1 MRTRRQVLVLG
12 AAGLAGLAVPA
23 GCGTSGEVVPVSA
36 PEVPVRVRTRWA
48 GRPAGPLPAAGDEGV
63 PFTMSLAGTTERP
76 STDGRGLVGNLPD
89 RPSAAYVMQGLPD
102 KVHRIGARV
111 GFGPGSAEGM
121 LALVAWDPSAPMTA
135 HCHFVLTPDHWVGA
149 TAGDGSLDELG
160 RGRLSA
166 DLPGDGSPVT
176 FEVVVSG
183 RTVWVHLPDGS
194 VTAVQGEAV
203 ERIQGSIACWEFY
216 RNAPGGAP
224 VTIYETWAG

>member
-1 MRTRRQVLVLG
+1 
-12 AAGLAGLAVPA
+12 
-23 GCGTSGEVVPVSA
+23 
-36 PEVPVRVRTRWA
+36 
-48 GRPAGPLPAAGDEGV
+48 
-63 PFTMSLAGTTERP
+63 
-76 STDGRGLVGNLPD
+76 
-89 RPSAAYVMQGLPD
+89 MQGLPD

-135 HCHFVLTPDHWVGA
+135 PCHFVLTPDHWVGA

-166 DLPGDGSPVT
+166 VSPATGPPVT

-183 RTVWVHLPDGS
+183 RTVWVAPARRLGHH
-194 VTAVQGEAV
+194 AVQARGRGADPGLDRLLGV
-203 ERIQGSIACWEFY
+203 LP
-216 RNAPGGAP
+216 NAPGGAP